1 MASVAATG
9 VTNVMGKTINEVQQA
24 IESIGKDEPRK
35 EESNR
40 DVDVED
46 EDSLGIASGTRA
58 KLAEQSKLANEQRD
72 KRASMGDTGLV
83 YSDESGDEEDV
94 PYPTNER
101 SLGSNGNGSING
113 NGSVASVIPAPTS
126 AGFASGDAPAPLRLS
141 PAPAPAGIDLAD
153 RLGPALS
160 LPSTPPLERNATIS
174 EKPASSWSVDEVVS
188 WAIAK
193 GFDDSICQKFR
204 GKLAG
209 SVTRQKLMTEHEI
222 TGDLLLELDANLL
235 KELDIPAFGKRLRI
249 AQAITELRR
258 PGSIA
263 SSNNQL
269 SPRLADNSS
278 SNSYRGMSA
287 PPAAM
292 LMTSTTP
299 PLAQTPPLSAHE
311 EQPSWA
317 NTHARK
323 SSSSQPPMEAIR
335 EGAPSFSTAPSAVP
349 ASTAATSVPG
359 SPVTPGSSKRESV
372 SSLGH
377 KKKGSMDARERMSF
391 FGRNRKPAP

>member
-24 IESIGKDEPRK
+24 IENIGKDEPTK
-35 EESNR
+35 EESSRDR

-72 KRASMGDTGLV
+72 KRTSMGDTGLV

-101 SLGSNGNGSING
+101 SLSSNGNGSING
-113 NGSVASVIPAPTS
+113 NGSVASAIPAPTS
-126 AGFASGDAPAPLRLS
+126 TGFASGDAPAPLRLS
-141 PAPAPAGIDLAD
+141 PAPAPAPAGIDLAD

-204 GKLAG
+204 G
-209 SVTRQKLMTEHEI
+209 
-222 TGDLLLELDANLL
+222 
-235 KELDIPAFGKRLRI
+235 
-249 AQAITELRR
+249 
-258 PGSIA
+258 
-263 SSNNQL
+263 
-269 SPRLADNSS
+269 
-278 SNSYRGMSA
+278 
-287 PPAAM
+287 
-292 LMTSTTP
+292 
-299 PLAQTPPLSAHE
+299 
-311 EQPSWA
+311 
-317 NTHARK
+317 
-323 SSSSQPPMEAIR
+323 
-335 EGAPSFSTAPSAVP
+335 
-349 ASTAATSVPG
+349 
-359 SPVTPGSSKRESV
+359 
-372 SSLGH
+372 
-377 KKKGSMDARERMSF
+377 
-391 FGRNRKPAP
+391 